1 MPVDSSKSPDHRQN
15 EPTAVRCRTRQVITG
30 NRYCSYEEMSEVIQV
45 AVRGLVKPVVTKRVA
60 LEDVEEV
67 FDTLSRR
74 TLLGRAAIVVD

>member
-1 MPVDSSKSPDHRQN
+1 
-15 EPTAVRCRTRQVITG
+15 
-30 NRYCSYEEMSEVIQV
+30 MSELIQV

>member
-1 MPVDSSKSPDHRQN
+1 
-15 EPTAVRCRTRQVITG
+15 
-30 NRYCSYEEMSEVIQV
+30 MSEVIQV

-74 TLLGRAAIVVD
+74 TLLGRAAIVVDWGRRPTIDNASATSVGF